1 MILHH
6 ACRTPHSWNTPLTT
20 PSLNTFVYM
29 ADLTKI
35 RIRDSS
41 YHCPSRELNP
51 YLTWS
56 SYSRQAMMS
65 SIDRPSQTP
74 TPRSHLLQDE
84 ACQNLLGLGLVLSKS
99 DDALICSHCLYAL
112 KPFGQT
118 VSKHPWEK
126 HSVPAKERSGLNAL
140 VLKLKLPDPNT
151 LPTSQDW
158 SPAHP
163 YLALQAGVV
172 CLQCNYRTTSKDLL
186 QRHLSKEHGQRR
198 SDEDLGRGK
207 IWTEV
212 SLQSWSQNGKRKF
225 WIVEPTID
233 QDTAQSLD
241 QSPRRQRRL
250 AQIHRAEEERVAS
263 RDHNTSTILED
274 PILSSNWM
282 RRTGWVNMFSNTNR
296 LILLRLA
303 QLPAANGEG
312 LFLGECD
319 GVQIKSKREDERT
332 IQ

>member
-1 MILHH
+1 MR
-6 ACRTPHSWNTPLTT
+6 RTPHSWNTPLTT
-20 PSLNTFVYM
+20 SSLNTFVYM
-29 ADLTKI
+29 TGLIKS

-41 YHCPSRELNP
+41 DCYPSMELYP
-51 YLTWS
+51 YLSPS
-56 SYSRQAMMS
+56 SKSRQAMMS
-65 SIDRPSQTP
+65 STNRPSQTP
-74 TPRSHLLQDE
+74 TPRFHLLQDE
-84 ACQNLLGLGLVLSKS
+84 ACQSLLGLGLVFSRA
-99 DDALICSHCLYAL
+99 DDALICSHCMYAL

-118 VSKHPWEK
+118 VSKHLWEK

-163 YLALQAGVV
+163 YLALQAGFV

-186 QRHLSKEHGQRR
+186 QRHLSKEHGQGR

-212 SLQSWSQNGKRKF
+212 SLQSWSQNGKRNF
-225 WIVEPTID
+225 WIVEPAID
-233 QDTAQSLD
+233 QDMAQSLH

-250 AQIHRAEEERVAS
+250 AQVHRAEEERVAS
-263 RDHNTSTILED
+263 RNRNTSTTSED
-274 PILSSNWM
+274 PLLSSNWM
-282 RRTGWVNMFSNTNR
+282 RRTGWVNMFSDTNR

-312 LFLGECD
+312 LFLQVSRME
-319 GVQIKSKREDERT
+319 
-332 IQ
+332 